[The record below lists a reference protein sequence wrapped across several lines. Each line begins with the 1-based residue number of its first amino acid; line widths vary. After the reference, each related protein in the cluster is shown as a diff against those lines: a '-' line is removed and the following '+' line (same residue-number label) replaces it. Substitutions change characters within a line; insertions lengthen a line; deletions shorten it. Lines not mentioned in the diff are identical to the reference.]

1 VYLTV
6 GARRIGISPR
16 LLWNTVRL
24 PVGVVALEAAV
35 TGAVAAAV
43 AGSGLSRAVA
53 LSAGALA
60 GVLAVAA
67 VGMYGGRAQ
76 KGAAGLRTAL
86 RGDT

>member
-1 VYLTV
+1 
-6 GARRIGISPR
+6 
-16 LLWNTVRL
+16 
-24 PVGVVALEAAV
+24 VALEAAV